1 MANKQ
6 LIVSLVSDQT
16 IPNVQIIKHFWDENS
31 EYLFITS
38 DDMRSRNID
47 LHIKLAAGIEG
58 ESLYLEKD
66 RENDTQYI
74 TKLLNE
80 YNNFEKYEKIIVNI
94 TGGTKIMSNAT
105 YAFFNNYNNVII
117 VYVDRNNKVLC
128 LKGGDD
134 FVMKPSITVREF
146 MLAYGNKCSDNS
158 ISGIDFEQTK
168 LIYEAYKE
176 INPLDYLEEFNILR
190 ERRKAGRGL
199 TDIQPIIKF
208 IEKINYQPQQEGHL
222 TKDEVK
228 YLTGEWFEE
237 YVYYTLKEELQLSDE
252 QICIGI
258 HLDTD
263 RKIKH
268 PTNPP
273 IVEEELKL
281 DNELDVVFV
290 KNDALHTIECKTSVW
305 NVIDESKIVDG
316 NIIVE
321 KKKVSILGETIY
333 KSDSLQQRF
342 GLKPMTN
349 IITLTR
355 FSEDPQRF
363 QKSLDRAN
371 LSGIKIINGD
381 MLDGKNK
388 LSELIK

>member
-1 MANKQ
+1 MQVYISAPHVVRGDEQ
-6 LIVSLVSDQT
+6 ILT
-16 IPNVQIIKHFWDENS
+16 I
-31 EYLFITS
+31 FIPKVL
-38 DDMRSRNID
+38 DD
-47 LHIKLAAGIEG
+47 LHIRY
-58 ESLYLEKD
+58 SLVAHEADYQLFVCHNTYLFD
-66 RENDTQYI
+66 
-74 TKLLNE
+74 
-80 YNNFEKYEKIIVNI
+80 
-94 TGGTKIMSNAT
+94 
-105 YAFFNNYNNVII
+105 
-117 VYVDRNNKVLC
+117 VL
-128 LKGGDD
+128 
-134 FVMKPSITVREF
+134 M
-146 MLAYGNKCSDNS
+146 N
-158 ISGIDFEQTK
+158 
-168 LIYEAYKE
+168 
-176 INPLDYLEEFNILR
+176 EFNILR

-199 TDIQPIIKF
+199 TDIQPVIKF